1 MRSGELP
8 KQSIPQLSPLFLR
21 HTNDVRH
28 DTAVWAAQQIIHVG
42 PSYLDHVGDLS
53 RFGPSGLQQH
63 VSWPKWP
70 VCSHST
76 YLGSPLHKLHISGF
90 VFFLDIVPVLGNLV
104 QFHVIVSKLLT
115 KRIGNLVNSVNK
127 CLRHIIHYNR
137 LLLSKDMASWTWV
150 GHKSNVPTFLSIW
163 TAKSCKC
170 AGSQSSSLVFSLYKV
185 NEEKLSMVIGIQHIG
200 TFDLWPTH
208 VHDAIS
214 LLKSNRS

>member
-150 GHKSNVPTFLSIW
+150 GHKSNVPKWNIFSAQNSSPLKFENCLPFACISKILYRFYCCRKAEVLSFKMIPYLW
-163 TAKSCKC
+163 KL
-170 AGSQSSSLVFSLYKV
+170 LV
-185 NEEKLSMVIGIQHIG
+185 N
-200 TFDLWPTH
+200 
-208 VHDAIS
+208 
-214 LLKSNRS
+214 